1 MVMEREIGIAVWAS
15 RLWRKVLVR
24 SGRLL
29 MSRRATSNE
38 KPLLSAAGGGDAI
51 AASGA
56 LGCGVGMSRVLT
68 LMARSAMQTRTKRDM
83 SAPSRPRYETGASTR
98 GGAEIGSDLADE
110 LSDELAVAGSL
121 RGSEARRR
129 GGAGER
135 EDRATPISVPVPL
148 PSRRGRAAAGRAHCA
163 AVVHPMLFRTRD
175 FPIGE
180 KTTGGQVIN
189 WMEI

>member
-1 MVMEREIGIAVWAS
+1 
-15 RLWRKVLVR
+15 
-24 SGRLL
+24 
-29 MSRRATSNE
+29 
-38 KPLLSAAGGGDAI
+38 
-51 AASGA
+51 
-56 LGCGVGMSRVLT
+56 
-68 LMARSAMQTRTKRDM
+68 MQTRTKRDM

-148 PSRRGRAAAGRAHCA
+148 PPRRGRAAAGRAHCA
-163 AVVHPMLFRTRD
+163 AVVHPMLFRTPEIVLLGKKQRA
-175 FPIGE
+175 GRSS
-180 KTTGGQVIN
+180 KWG
-189 WMEI
+189 WMEYKMNGGDLTRSRQIVKPSWAV

>member
-1 MVMEREIGIAVWAS
+1 
-15 RLWRKVLVR
+15 
-24 SGRLL
+24 
-29 MSRRATSNE
+29 
-38 KPLLSAAGGGDAI
+38 
-51 AASGA
+51 
-56 LGCGVGMSRVLT
+56 
-68 LMARSAMQTRTKRDM
+68 MQTRTKRDM

-163 AVVHPMLFRTRD
+163 AVVHPMCFALEIFLLGKKQRAGRSS
-175 FPIGE
+175 IGWRFD
-180 KTTGGQVIN
+180 K
-189 WMEI
+189 